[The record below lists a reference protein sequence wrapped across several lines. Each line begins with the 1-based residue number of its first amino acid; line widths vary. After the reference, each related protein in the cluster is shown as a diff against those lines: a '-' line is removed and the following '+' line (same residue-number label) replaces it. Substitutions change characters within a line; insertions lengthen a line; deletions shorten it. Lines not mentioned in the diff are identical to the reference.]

1 MLDGETALF
10 LTKVLPLAIYPL
22 GATIGFGLIAVGL
35 AFGGYSRGALVVA
48 LSALSLL
55 WIASMP
61 CVAVWA
67 IASLENQNPPRPIA
81 ETPKADVA
89 ILLGGGVA
97 SPTPPRISAELNEAG
112 DRVLHAAR
120 LFKAGKVQR
129 ILVTGGNIPWVSGG
143 APEADLMR
151 DYLVEFGVPIDLIE
165 IAGQSQNTYQNAR
178 EIVAMWAGGQFRSA
192 LLVTSA
198 AHMPRAMA
206 VFRKAGFPV
215 EPSPTDVRAV
225 PPNEPTLL
233 DWLPHAGALE
243 QTTQAIR
250 EWIGLFVYRLLEKA

>member
-22 GATIGFGLIAVGL
+22 GAAIGLGLIAVGL
-35 AFGGYSRGALVVA
+35 GVGGYRRAAVRVGLTGLA
-48 LSALSLL
+48 LL
-55 WIASMP
+55 WIASTP
-61 CVAVWA
+61 KVAGWA
-67 IASLENQNPPRPIA
+67 MGTLEGQHPPRA
-81 ETPKADVA
+81 VEETAAADVA

-97 SPTPPRISAELNEAG
+97 SPTPPRTSAELNDAG
-112 DRVLHAAR
+112 DRVIHAVR
-120 LFKAGKVQR
+120 LFKAGKVRR
-129 ILVTGGNIPWVSGG
+129 ILVSGGNIPWVSGG
-143 APEADLMR
+143 APEAELMR
-151 DYLVEFGVPIDLIE
+151 DYLIEFGVPIDAIE

-206 VFRKAGFPV
+206 VFRKAGLPV

-225 PPNEPTLL
+225 PPNEATLL